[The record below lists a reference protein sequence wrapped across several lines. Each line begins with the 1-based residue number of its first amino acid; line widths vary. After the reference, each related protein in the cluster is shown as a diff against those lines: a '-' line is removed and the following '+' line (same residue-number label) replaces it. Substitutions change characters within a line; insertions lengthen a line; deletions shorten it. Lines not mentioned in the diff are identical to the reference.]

1 MYNAHRLEAKSIISH
16 DYSMENIL
24 ISPGKFRLDGGA
36 MFGIIPKPLWN
47 KVHPADEYNR
57 IDLDLRLWIIKD
69 QDRII
74 ITDTGIGD
82 YHGEKFD
89 QQFDVRQAQSPLVKA
104 LADKGIDCAKV
115 TDLVISHLHFDH
127 VGGMVYKDEN
137 GEFAPIFPNATIH
150 LHKDHWG
157 YSLNPTLRDGGS
169 FHTQYFKETIE
180 KFDKAGKVHWLS
192 GKEGT
197 ILKLSH
203 DTLDFKCSYGHTPH
217 LVHPYTS
224 EYIYLADL
232 IPTSNHVHVPW
243 VMGYDIAPGQTTVDK
258 MEFLKMI
265 IEKDLTVIFEHD
277 PKYQTAKITQNERGR
292 YICKDLQ

>member
-1 MYNAHRLEAKSIISH
+1 
-16 DYSMENIL
+16 MENIL

-47 KVHPADEYNR
+47 KVHPADDYNR

-89 QQFDVRQAQSPLVKA
+89 QQFDVRQEHSPLVKA
-104 LADKGIDCAKV
+104 LADKGIDCADV

-137 GEFAPIFPNATIH
+137 GEFAPVFPNATIH
-150 LHKDHWG
+150 LHKDHWE
-157 YSLNPTLRDGGS
+157 YALNPTVRDGGS

-180 KFDKAGKVHWLS
+180 KFDKAGRVHWLT
-192 GKEGT
+192 GKEGE
-197 ILKLSH
+197 ILKLS
-203 DTLDFKCSYGHTPH
+203 DDSLRFKCSYGHTPH
-217 LVHPYTS
+217 LIHPYTN

-243 VMGYDIAPGQTTVDK
+243 VMGYDIAPGQTTMDK
-258 MEFLKMI
+258 IEFLKMI
-265 IEKDLTVIFEHD
+265 VEKDLRVIFEHD
-277 PKYQTAKITQNERGR
+277 PKYASAKITQNERGK
-292 YICKDLQ
+292 YIPVELE